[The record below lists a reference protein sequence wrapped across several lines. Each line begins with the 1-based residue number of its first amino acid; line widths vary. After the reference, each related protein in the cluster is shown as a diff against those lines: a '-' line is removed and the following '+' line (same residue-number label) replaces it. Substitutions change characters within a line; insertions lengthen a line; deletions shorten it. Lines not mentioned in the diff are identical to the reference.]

1 MKIAITYSS
10 ITGNTKLLADS
21 IKENINK
28 EDLIYCGGL
37 SKEALEADLIYV
49 GFWTNIGK
57 CDPKCEEFL
66 KTIRNKKIFLF
77 GTAGFGESE
86 EYFLKILGRTK
97 EFIDASN
104 TIVGEYMCQ
113 GKMPLRVREKYEA
126 MKASKPDMPNIDLLI
141 NNFDKALSHPDE
153 SDLKRLISKLAN

>member
-1 MKIAITYSS
+1 MNYSIIVS
-10 ITGNTKLLADS
+10 SKTGNAGILADR
-21 IKENINK
+21 IHEIFNENVVYYGKPDNNIP
-28 EDLIYCGGL
+28 D
-37 SKEALEADLIYV
+37 ADIMFI
-49 GFWTNIGK
+49 GFWTNMGT
-57 CDPKCEEFL
+57 CDNDTAAFL
-66 KTIRNKKIFLF
+66 KTLHNKKIFLF